1 MSNVRLAA
9 GATIRPGDVLEI
21 HFSTLPSP
29 TCLDATIN
37 QPAACDTLVFNIAFT
52 TNPGAPITARLFN
65 SSVLL
70 GTFQTSISCLQNG
83 TCAGLVPSFVA
94 PGSVYDLGSP
104 VIDFTSILN
113 GTIDGI
119 LKITVT
125 APTDID
131 LNSADSFIEVLHA
144 QNRGTGSGGYF
155 LPVSSLGINA
165 TCGTSNPPFFNVRSG
180 PVMGTV
186 NISNG
191 YREALRPE
199 P

>member
-1 MSNVRLAA
+1 
-9 GATIRPGDVLEI
+9 
-21 HFSTLPSP
+21 LPSAP
-29 TCLDATIN
+29 GYLITHPLAWDMLA
-37 QPAACDTLVFNIAFT
+37 FNIAFT
-52 TNPGAPITARLFN
+52 THPAAPITARLFN
-65 SSVLL
+65 SSVHLD
-70 GTFQTSISCLQNG
+70 TFQTSISCLQNG

-186 NISNG
+186 HIS
-191 YREALRPE
+191 
-199 P
+199 